1 MFLDISNDKYIYQ
14 DAFLYFVST
23 YSRLKSSMQT
33 EKLTFTGH
41 DTFHCRS
48 FWLKKGVDFLE
59 NKGDFGADDSVL
71 KLGVGKNMVASIHF
85 WLKAFGVKEDEGNVS
100 ELANSMLA
108 VGGYDEFLENP
119 GSLWIWQYHL
129 VNLGKASIY
138 KLFFKEFRKSRHR
151 NQFHKS
157 DLQKFLHLKSDGKV
171 ASKTLE
177 NDIKVFIKMYL
188 VEEKSGK
195 GIEDDLSSMFVELN
209 LISEISTSD
218 KETTYQLRVDHKK
231 EIPSLVFLYC
241 ILDSFLE
248 RESISMEEIIDAVG
262 DALVCTNEGVE
273 RHVGK
278 LCELFPGQI
287 TFKEDAGRKEV
298 QLDPVLVKWEIL
310 GKYYNG

>member
-1 MFLDISNDKYIYQ
+1 
-14 DAFLYFVST
+14 
-23 YSRLKSSMQT
+23 MQP

-59 NKGDFGADDSVL
+59 GNGDFGADDSVL

-100 ELANSMLA
+100 ELANAMLSKN
-108 VGGYDEFLENP
+108 GWDEFLENP

-138 KLFFKEFRKSRHR
+138 RLFFKEFRKLQRR
-151 NQFHKS
+151 NQFQKS
-157 DLQKFLHLKSDGKV
+157 QLEKFLLRKTETKV
-171 ASKTLE
+171 SPKTLE
-177 NDIKVFIKMYL
+177 SDVKVFVKMYL
-188 VEEKSGK
+188 TEEKSGK

-209 LISEISTSD
+209 LISEIPSSD
-218 KETTYQLRVDHKK
+218 KEKTFQLRVDAKK
-231 EIPSLVFLYC
+231 EIPSRVFLYC
-241 ILDSFLE
+241 ILDSFPD
-248 RESISMEEIIDAVG
+248 RESISVEEIIDTVG

-273 RHVGK
+273 RHIGL
-278 LCELFPGQI
+278 LCEAYPKQI

-298 QLDPVLVKWEIL
+298 QIDPELNKWDVLTE
-310 GKYYNG
+310 YYNG